1 MSDTYNEEDNVVN
14 SDLMNEYENSF
25 SGDEKVQNLLKLT
38 STAFTRT
45 FESIQIGQIGFTQ
58 PVKQGRRNTM
68 TGLTATVRDLGV
80 LTPIH
85 VMKVADE
92 AEDDDYKYVLLD
104 GLRRIFAALKN
115 GQKEINAV
123 VWNFEDKDKGAD
135 LALYITLLLNRQ
147 QKRDWQEIWD
157 LYQVLEAQSPI
168 TPGTLEYLLQ
178 LEPGD
183 AMKLKDVMLSEYDEI
198 KTELISGKKS
208 LEAAYKALAKARKEE
223 DALSKEDNTGVASEV
238 EGAQD
243 LAGDNQVEQL
253 SEEDVKKLLDM
264 ADEDIDATDDDFD
277 EMNKGAFDTEHQ
289 KVGERHPVDPAIK
302 QGTFSRDN
310 YKCVCCGTG
319 GPAFLA
325 SLVYHHAIPVHCGG
339 EDSVRNGLTLCD
351 ACHLTLHASERN
363 GAKLPMTKEQYE
375 EYSEADKI
383 RIKKILKYAK
393 VAVEAQKAKGMSEE
407 KIREA
412 ANKAARQHRMPGTDL
427 QQNQLGYSQYSQN
440 KDKED

>member
-1 MSDTYNEEDNVVN
+1 MSTYNEEDNVAE
-14 SDLMNEYENSF
+14 SDLMQEYDNSF

-38 STAFTRT
+38 SSAFTRT
-45 FESIQIGQIGFTQ
+45 FESIQISQIGFTQ
-58 PVKQGRRNTM
+58 PVKQGRHNTM

-85 VMKVADE
+85 VMKVAEE

-198 KTELISGKKS
+198 KTELISEKKT

-223 DALSKEDNTGVASEV
+223 DALLKEDNTGVASEV

-243 LAGDNQVEQL
+243 LTGDNQVEQL
-253 SEEDVKKLLDM
+253 SEEDVKRLLDM
-264 ADEDIDATDDDFD
+264 ADEDIDINDEDFGTI
-277 EMNKGAFDTEHQ
+277 NKGVYDADVQ
-289 KVGERHPVDPAIK
+289 KVGERKIIDPAIK
-302 QGTFSRDN
+302 QATFQRDKF
-310 YKCVCCGTG
+310 KCRCCGTG
-319 GPAFLA
+319 GVAFLGT
-325 SLVYHHAIPVHCGG
+325 LVWHHIVPVAAHGPDTV
-339 EDSVRNGLTLCD
+339 ENGLTLCD
-351 ACHLTLHASERN
+351 SCHIQVHVFQKQGGKAQ
-363 GAKLPMTKEQYE
+363 MTREQFD
-375 EYSEADKI
+375 EYSEQEQKRI
-383 RIKKILKYAK
+383 REILKFAK
-393 VAVEAQKAKGMSEE
+393 IAAEACKSKGLNKEDIQNAT
-407 KIREA
+407 KI
-412 ANKAARQHRMPGTDL
+412 KHRMPGEDL
-427 QQNQLGYSQYSQN
+427 KTTQEAFQNQ
-440 KDKED
+440 DKE

>member
-1 MSDTYNEEDNVVN
+1 MSTYNEEDNVAE
-14 SDLMNEYENSF
+14 SDLMHEYDNSF

-38 STAFTRT
+38 SSAFTRT
-45 FESIQIGQIGFTQ
+45 FESIQISQIGFTQ

-85 VMKVADE
+85 VMKVAEE

-198 KTELISGKKS
+198 KTELISEKKT

-223 DALSKEDNTGVASEV
+223 DALLKEDNTGVASEV

-243 LAGDNQVEQL
+243 LTGDNQVEQL
-253 SEEDVKKLLDM
+253 SEEDVKRLLDM
-264 ADEDIDATDDDFD
+264 ADEDIDINDEDFD
-277 EMNKGAFDTEHQ
+277 TLNKGSYDVDHQ
-289 KVGERHPVDPAIK
+289 KVGERHPLDPALK
-302 QGTFSRDN
+302 AKVLNRDN
-310 YKCVCCGTG
+310 FRCKCCGFG
-319 GPAFLA
+319 GAAALGVLA
-325 SLVYHHAIPVHCGG
+325 VHHKIPVHAQGADD
-339 EDSVRNGLTLCD
+339 EANLVTLCLN
-351 ACHLTLHASERN
+351 HHILLHVAERN
-363 GAKLPMTKEQYE
+363 GGKLQMTKEE
-375 EYSEADKI
+375 FNNYSEEEQNAL
-383 RIKKILKYAK
+383 RECLKLAK
-393 VAVEAQKAKGMSEE
+393 VAVEAAKCKNMSLDAVRKATSNSIK
-407 KIREA
+407 
-412 ANKAARQHRMPGTDL
+412 HPMPGTSL
-427 QQNQLGYSQYSQN
+427 SENTKAYNEAKQEN
-440 KDKED
+440 KEA

>member
-223 DALSKEDNTGVASEV
+223 DALSKEDNTGVAAEV
-238 EGAQD
+238 EGATD

-253 SEEDVKKLLDM
+253 SEEDVKRLLDM
-264 ADEDIDATDDDFD
+264 ADEDIDVADEDFD
-277 EMNKGAFDTEHQ
+277 ALNKGTYDADHQ
-289 KVGERHPVDPAIK
+289 KVGERHPLDPALKAKILN
-302 QGTFSRDN
+302 RDAF
-310 YKCVCCGTG
+310 KCKCCGFG
-319 GPAFLA
+319 GAAALGVLA
-325 SLVYHHAIPVHCGG
+325 VHHKIPVHAGG
-339 EDSVRNGLTLCD
+339 ADEEANLVTLCLN
-351 ACHLTLHASERN
+351 HHILLHVAERN
-363 GAKLPMTKEQYE
+363 GGKLQMTKEEFNNYSKE
-375 EYSEADKI
+375 EQNALREC
-383 RIKKILKYAK
+383 LKLAK
-393 VAVEAQKAKGMSEE
+393 VAVEAAKCKNMSLDAVRKATNNAIK
-407 KIREA
+407 
-412 ANKAARQHRMPGTDL
+412 HPMPGTGL
-427 QQNQLGYSQYSQN
+427 SENTKAYNEAKQN
-440 KDKED
+440 KED

>member
-223 DALSKEDNTGVASEV
+223 DALSKEDNTGVAVEV
-238 EGAQD
+238 EGATD

-264 ADEDIDATDDDFD
+264 ADEDIDIDDGDFD
-277 EMNKGAFDTEHQ
+277 EMNKGSYDADHQ
-289 KVGERHPVDPAIK
+289 KVGERHPLDPALKAKIL
-302 QGTFSRDN
+302 SRDN
-310 YKCVCCGTG
+310 FKCKCCGFG
-319 GPAFLA
+319 GAAALGVLA
-325 SLVYHHAIPVHCGG
+325 VHHKIPVHAGG
-339 EDSVRNGLTLCD
+339 ADEEANLVTLCLNHHILIHV
-351 ACHLTLHASERN
+351 AERN
-363 GAKLPMTKEQYE
+363 GGKLQMTKEDFMG
-375 EYSEADKI
+375 YSEKEQAA
-383 RIKKILKYAK
+383 LKECLKLAK
-393 VAVEAQKAKGMSEE
+393 VAVEAAKCKNMSLDAIRKATAGSIK
-407 KIREA
+407 
-412 ANKAARQHRMPGTDL
+412 HPMPGTGL
-427 QQNQLGYSQYSQN
+427 SENTSAYKASKQNSEGV
-440 KDKED
+440 

>member
-1 MSDTYNEEDNVVN
+1 MSDTYNSEDNVAE
-14 SDLMNEYENSF
+14 SSLMQEYENSF

-45 FESIQIGQIGFTQ
+45 FESIQISQIGFTQ
-58 PVKQGRRNTM
+58 PVKQGRKSTM

-85 VMKVADE
+85 VMKVAEE

-147 QKRDWQEIWD
+147 QKRNWQEIWD

-198 KTELISGKKS
+198 KVELTTDKKT

-223 DALSKEDNTGVASEV
+223 DALSKEDNTGVAAEV
-238 EGAQD
+238 EGATD

-264 ADEDIDATDDDFD
+264 ADEDIDINDEDFGTI
-277 EMNKGAFDTEHQ
+277 NKGVYDADVQ
-289 KVGERHPVDPAIK
+289 KVGERKIIDPAIK
-302 QGTFSRDN
+302 QATFQRDKF
-310 YKCVCCGTG
+310 KCRCCGTG
-319 GPAFLA
+319 GVAFLGT
-325 SLVYHHAIPVHCGG
+325 LVWHHIIPVAAHGPDTV
-339 EDSVRNGLTLCD
+339 ENGLTLCD
-351 ACHLTLHASERN
+351 SCHIQVHVFQKQGGKAQ
-363 GAKLPMTKEQYE
+363 MTREQFD
-375 EYSEADKI
+375 EYSEQEQKRI
-383 RIKKILKYAK
+383 REILKFAK
-393 VAVEAQKAKGMSEE
+393 IAAEACKSKGLNKEDIQNAT
-407 KIREA
+407 KI
-412 ANKAARQHRMPGTDL
+412 KHRMPGEDL
-427 QQNQLGYSQYSQN
+427 KTTQEAFQAQSKG
-440 KDKED
+440 D

>member
-1 MSDTYNEEDNVVN
+1 MSTYNEEDNVAE
-14 SDLMNEYENSF
+14 SDLMHEYDNSF

-38 STAFTRT
+38 SSAFTRT
-45 FESIQIGQIGFTQ
+45 FESIQISQIGFTQ

-85 VMKVADE
+85 VMKVAEE

-198 KTELISGKKS
+198 KTELISEKKT

-223 DALSKEDNTGVASEV
+223 DALLKEDNTGVASEV

-243 LAGDNQVEQL
+243 LTGDNQVEQL
-253 SEEDVKKLLDM
+253 SEEDVKRLLDM
-264 ADEDIDATDDDFD
+264 ADEDIDINDEDFD
-277 EMNKGAFDTEHQ
+277 ALNKGSYDVDHQ
-289 KVGERHPVDPAIK
+289 KVGERHPLDPALK
-302 QGTFSRDN
+302 AKVLNRDN
-310 YKCVCCGTG
+310 FRCKCCGFG
-319 GPAFLA
+319 GAAALGVLA
-325 SLVYHHAIPVHCGG
+325 VHHKIPVHAQGADD
-339 EDSVRNGLTLCD
+339 EANLVTLCLN
-351 ACHLTLHASERN
+351 HHILLHVAERN
-363 GAKLPMTKEQYE
+363 GGKLQMTKEE
-375 EYSEADKI
+375 FNNYSEEEQNAL
-383 RIKKILKYAK
+383 RECLKLAK
-393 VAVEAQKAKGMSEE
+393 VAVEAAKCKNMSLDAVRKATSNSIK
-407 KIREA
+407 
-412 ANKAARQHRMPGTDL
+412 HPMPGTGL
-427 QQNQLGYSQYSQN
+427 SENTKAYNEAKQEN
-440 KDKED
+440 KED

>member
-1 MSDTYNEEDNVVN
+1 MSTYNEEDNVAE
-14 SDLMNEYENSF
+14 SDLMHEYDNSF

-38 STAFTRT
+38 SSAFTRT
-45 FESIQIGQIGFTQ
+45 FESIQISQIGFTQ

-85 VMKVADE
+85 VMKVAEE

-198 KTELISGKKS
+198 KTELISEKKT

-223 DALSKEDNTGVASEV
+223 DALLKEDNTGVASEV

-243 LAGDNQVEQL
+243 LTGDNQVEQL
-253 SEEDVKKLLDM
+253 SEEDVKRLLDM
-264 ADEDIDATDDDFD
+264 ADEDIDINDEDFD
-277 EMNKGAFDTEHQ
+277 TLNKGSYDVDHQ
-289 KVGERHPVDPAIK
+289 KVGERHPLDPALK
-302 QGTFSRDN
+302 AKVLNRDN
-310 YKCVCCGTG
+310 FRCKCCGFG
-319 GPAFLA
+319 GAAALGVLA
-325 SLVYHHAIPVHCGG
+325 VHHKIPVHAQGAD
-339 EDSVRNGLTLCD
+339 EEANLVTLCLN
-351 ACHLTLHASERN
+351 HHILLHVAERN
-363 GAKLPMTKEQYE
+363 GGKLQMTKEE
-375 EYSEADKI
+375 FNNYSEEEQNAL
-383 RIKKILKYAK
+383 RECLKLAK
-393 VAVEAQKAKGMSEE
+393 VAVEAAKCKNMSLDAVRKATSNSIK
-407 KIREA
+407 
-412 ANKAARQHRMPGTDL
+412 HPMPGTSL
-427 QQNQLGYSQYSQN
+427 SENTKAYNEAKQEN
-440 KDKED
+440 KED

>member
-1 MSDTYNEEDNVVN
+1 MSTYNEEDNVAE
-14 SDLMNEYENSF
+14 SDLMQEYDNSF

-38 STAFTRT
+38 SSAFTRT
-45 FESIQIGQIGFTQ
+45 FESIQISQIGFTQ

-85 VMKVADE
+85 VMKVAEE

-198 KTELISGKKS
+198 KTELISEKKT

-223 DALSKEDNTGVASEV
+223 DALLKEDNTGVASEV

-243 LAGDNQVEQL
+243 LTGDNQVEQL
-253 SEEDVKKLLDM
+253 SEEDVKRLLDM
-264 ADEDIDATDDDFD
+264 ADEDIDINDEDFD
-277 EMNKGAFDTEHQ
+277 ALNKGSYDVDHQ
-289 KVGERHPVDPAIK
+289 KVGERHPLDPALK
-302 QGTFSRDN
+302 AKVLNRDN
-310 YKCVCCGTG
+310 FRCKCCGFG
-319 GPAFLA
+319 GAAALGVLA
-325 SLVYHHAIPVHCGG
+325 VHHKIPVHAQGAD
-339 EDSVRNGLTLCD
+339 EEANLVTLCLN
-351 ACHLTLHASERN
+351 HHILLHVAERN
-363 GAKLPMTKEQYE
+363 GGKLQMTKEE
-375 EYSEADKI
+375 FNNYSEEEQNAL
-383 RIKKILKYAK
+383 RECLKLAK
-393 VAVEAQKAKGMSEE
+393 VAVEAAKCKNMSIDAVRKATSNSIK
-407 KIREA
+407 
-412 ANKAARQHRMPGTDL
+412 HPMPGAGLSENTKAYNEAK
-427 QQNQLGYSQYSQN
+427 QEN
-440 KDKED
+440 KED

>member
-1 MSDTYNEEDNVVN
+1 MSDTYNEEENVAN
-14 SDLMNEYENSF
+14 SDLMQEYENSF
-25 SGDEKVQNLLKLT
+25 TGDEKVQNLLKLT
-38 STAFTRT
+38 STAFKRS
-45 FESIQIGQIGFTQ
+45 FESIQISQIGFTQ

-85 VMKVADE
+85 VMKVSDE

-123 VWNFEDKDKGAD
+123 VWDFEDKDKGAD

-183 AMKLKDVMLSEYDEI
+183 AMKLKDIMLSEYDEI
-198 KTELISGKKS
+198 KTELFSGKKS

-238 EGAQD
+238 EGTSD

-253 SEEDVKKLLDM
+253 SEEDVKRLLDM
-264 ADEDIDATDDDFD
+264 ADEDIDIADEDF
-277 EMNKGAFDTEHQ
+277 GALSQGVYADEHQ
-289 KVGERHPVDPAIK
+289 KVGERHPVDSAVK
-302 QGTFSRDN
+302 QATFQRD
-310 YKCVCCGTG
+310 KFRCRCCGTG
-319 GPAFLA
+319 GVAFLGT
-325 SLVYHHAIPVHCGG
+325 LIYHHIVPVAAHGPDTV
-339 EDSVRNGLTLCD
+339 ENGLTLCD
-351 ACHLTLHASERN
+351 SCHIQLHIFQKQGGKAQ
-363 GAKLPMTKEQYE
+363 MTKEQFD
-375 EYSEADKI
+375 EYSENDQK
-383 RIKKILKYAK
+383 RIKEILKFAK
-393 VAVEAQKAKGMSEE
+393 IAAEACKKAGFNKQELQVST
-407 KIREA
+407 KI
-412 ANKAARQHRMPGTDL
+412 KHRMPGEGL
-427 QQNQLGYSQYSQN
+427 
-440 KDKED
+440 KETQVAFQAQTKEGEIND

>member
-1 MSDTYNEEDNVVN
+1 MSTYNEEDNVVE
-14 SDLMNEYENSF
+14 SDLMQEYENSF

-38 STAFTRT
+38 SSAFTRT
-45 FESIQIGQIGFTQ
+45 FESIQISQIGFTQ

-85 VMKVADE
+85 VMKVAEE

-198 KTELISGKKS
+198 KTELISEKKT
-208 LEAAYKALAKARKEE
+208 LEASYKALAKARKEE
-223 DALSKEDNTGVASEV
+223 DALLKEDNTGVASEV

-243 LAGDNQVEQL
+243 LTGDNQVEQL
-253 SEEDVKKLLDM
+253 SEEDVKRLLDM
-264 ADEDIDATDDDFD
+264 ADEDIDINDEDFGNI
-277 EMNKGAFDTEHQ
+277 NKGVYDADVQ
-289 KVGERHPVDPAIK
+289 KVGERKIIDPAIK
-302 QGTFSRDN
+302 QATFQRDKF
-310 YKCVCCGTG
+310 KCRCCGTG
-319 GPAFLA
+319 GVAFLGT
-325 SLVYHHAIPVHCGG
+325 LVWHHIVPVAAHGPDTV
-339 EDSVRNGLTLCD
+339 ENGLTLCD
-351 ACHLTLHASERN
+351 SCHIQVHVFQKQGGKAQ
-363 GAKLPMTKEQYE
+363 MTREQFD
-375 EYSEADKI
+375 EYSEQEQKRI
-383 RIKKILKYAK
+383 REILKFAK
-393 VAVEAQKAKGMSEE
+393 IAAEACKSKGLNKEDIQNAT
-407 KIREA
+407 KI
-412 ANKAARQHRMPGTDL
+412 KHRMPGEDL
-427 QQNQLGYSQYSQN
+427 KTTQEAFQNQ
-440 KDKED
+440 DKE

>member
-1 MSDTYNEEDNVVN
+1 MSENYNSEDNVVE
-14 SDLMNEYENSF
+14 SSLMQEYENSF

-45 FESIQIGQIGFTQ
+45 FESIQISQIGFTQ
-58 PVKQGRRNTM
+58 PVKQGRKSTM

-85 VMKVADE
+85 VMKVAEE

-147 QKRDWQEIWD
+147 QKRNWQEIWD

-198 KTELISGKKS
+198 KIELTTDKKT

-223 DALSKEDNTGVASEV
+223 DALTKEDNTGVAAEV
-238 EGAQD
+238 EGATD

-253 SEEDVKKLLDM
+253 SEEDVKRLLDM
-264 ADEDIDATDDDFD
+264 ADEDIDINDEDFGTI
-277 EMNKGAFDTEHQ
+277 NKGVYDADVQ
-289 KVGERHPVDPAIK
+289 KVGERKIIDPAIK
-302 QGTFSRDN
+302 QATFQRDKF
-310 YKCVCCGTG
+310 KCRCCGTG
-319 GPAFLA
+319 GVAFLGT
-325 SLVYHHAIPVHCGG
+325 LVWHHIVPVAAHGPDTV
-339 EDSVRNGLTLCD
+339 ENGLTLCD
-351 ACHLTLHASERN
+351 SCHIQVHVFQKQGGKAQ
-363 GAKLPMTKEQYE
+363 MTREQFD
-375 EYSEADKI
+375 EYSEQEQKRI
-383 RIKKILKYAK
+383 REILKFAK
-393 VAVEAQKAKGMSEE
+393 IAAEACKSKGLNKEDIQNAT
-407 KIREA
+407 KI
-412 ANKAARQHRMPGTDL
+412 KHRMPGEDL
-427 QQNQLGYSQYSQN
+427 KTTQEAFQNQ
-440 KDKED
+440 DKE